1 MKKKFKIFFLL
12 SSLLFL
18 LHSGGCATTS
28 FEHQTLNLKSFSKE
42 HFINEYF
49 KNKDLDKVEGIWR
62 WLNGN
67 YTIAIIK
74 NDTGTLP
81 EYEYLGVII
90 KGKAAKPGA
99 VKLKINKTASSNV
112 YTGAYVVM
120 NLAFPGPGMDEE
132 VTYLMTGP
140 NIIETVAPGVGK
152 VSMIRTYPAYDDK
165 KDKAKGGSGSGFFI
179 NDKGY
184 VVTNNHVIKKCDSI
198 SVVHNKNEIKAVM
211 YSSDYSNDIAV
222 IKIANKNDKFVK
234 IRDKEN
240 ELGETVI
247 VLGFPLADLLAD
259 NMHMTSGDVSALS
272 GIKNDQRY
280 IQMSAPVQPGN
291 SGGPMLDESGNLS
304 GIVSSKLNAI
314 AVANYTGTLPE
325 NVNFAIKSK
334 YLVDHLKANKVD
346 FKYSNSFDEI
356 KKSKI
361 AKAAKDYTVK
371 VKCD

>member
-1 MKKKFKIFFLL
+1 
-12 SSLLFL
+12 
-18 LHSGGCATTS
+18 
-28 FEHQTLNLKSFSKE
+28 
-42 HFINEYF
+42 
-49 KNKDLDKVEGIWR
+49 
-62 WLNGN
+62 
-67 YTIAIIK
+67 
-74 NDTGTLP
+74 
-81 EYEYLGVII
+81 
-90 KGKAAKPGA
+90 
-99 VKLKINKTASSNV
+99 
-112 YTGAYVVM
+112 
-120 NLAFPGPGMDEE
+120 
-132 VTYLMTGP
+132 
-140 NIIETVAPGVGK
+140 
-152 VSMIRTYPAYDDK
+152 
-165 KDKAKGGSGSGFFI
+165 
-179 NDKGY
+179 
-184 VVTNNHVIKKCDSI
+184 
-198 SVVHNKNEIKAVM
+198 M

-314 AVANYTGTLPE
+314 AVANYTGALPE

-334 YLVDHLKANKVD
+334 YLVDHLKANNVN
-346 FKYSNSFDEI
+346 FEYSSSSDEL

-361 AKAAKDYTVK
+361 ARAAKDYTVK